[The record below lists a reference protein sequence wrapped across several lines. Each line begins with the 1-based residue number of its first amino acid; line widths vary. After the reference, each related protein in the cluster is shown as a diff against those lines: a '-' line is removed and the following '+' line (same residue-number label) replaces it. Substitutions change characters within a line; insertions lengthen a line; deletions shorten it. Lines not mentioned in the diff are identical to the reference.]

1 MRECVFETYRR
12 SSAVIELCAEEESA
26 RSCSV
31 LCAQPRAAGAL
42 GRSGAT
48 SVRLVCTG
56 AKRGIALILR
66 SLDAL
71 CVAFRASLVA
81 RSAAPLWPLEQTA
94 RAGQIRHAVIWH
106 GSSGQIRHAV
116 VYYTGGTVR
125 VHEWHLPLR
134 PGGRREVACGA
145 LHVAKTIHERH
156 TLCRESLC
164 VKLGTRVNLAPSP
177 RVAFSHLCS
186 SEFVLAI
193 VVKPSNEIFLQN
205 FVRCMSKVVFFPTVV
220 LIFKCPTLRSR
231 ILASS
236 DRDSGTTSKRN
247 AVACC
252 CSTRPPGAASARRL
266 PGRRLPRPAVI
277 CAAGAAPLAC
287 AWQAPA
293 ATHAA
298 SSRVHRQ
305 VAAPH

>member
-1 MRECVFETYRR
+1 MRAAGKLLARGTHRR

-48 SVRLVCTG
+48 IVRLVCTG

-94 RAGQIRHAVIWH
+94 RAGQTRHAVIWH

-134 PGGRREVACGA
+134 PGGRREVPCGA

-164 VKLGTRVNLAPSP
+164 VKLGTRSIWHPS
-177 RVAFSHLCS
+177 
-186 SEFVLAI
+186 
-193 VVKPSNEIFLQN
+193 
-205 FVRCMSKVVFFPTVV
+205 
-220 LIFKCPTLRSR
+220 
-231 ILASS
+231 
-236 DRDSGTTSKRN
+236 
-247 AVACC
+247 
-252 CSTRPPGAASARRL
+252 
-266 PGRRLPRPAVI
+266 
-277 CAAGAAPLAC
+277 
-287 AWQAPA
+287 
-293 ATHAA
+293 
-298 SSRVHRQ
+298 
-305 VAAPH
+305 

>member
-164 VKLGTRVNLAPSP
+164 V
-177 RVAFSHLCS
+177 F
-186 SEFVLAI
+186 
-193 VVKPSNEIFLQN
+193 QY
-205 FVRCMSKVVFFPTVV
+205 
-220 LIFKCPTLRSR
+220 
-231 ILASS
+231 
-236 DRDSGTTSKRN
+236 
-247 AVACC
+247 
-252 CSTRPPGAASARRL
+252 
-266 PGRRLPRPAVI
+266 
-277 CAAGAAPLAC
+277 
-287 AWQAPA
+287 
-293 ATHAA
+293 
-298 SSRVHRQ
+298 
-305 VAAPH
+305 

>member
-1 MRECVFETYRR
+1 MTPSSCALRASPERADTQHVRARVSTRLPRATWRLAHTAAPHACMRECVFETYRR

-164 VKLGTRVNLAPSP
+164 VFQYCRFHLVCPGQKIGDRNFFWAWYKLKSICVAGSRSRTFAGQNLGF
-177 RVAFSHLCS
+177 R
-186 SEFVLAI
+186 
-193 VVKPSNEIFLQN
+193 VVKP
-205 FVRCMSKVVFFPTVV
+205 
-220 LIFKCPTLRSR
+220 
-231 ILASS
+231 
-236 DRDSGTTSKRN
+236 
-247 AVACC
+247 
-252 CSTRPPGAASARRL
+252 
-266 PGRRLPRPAVI
+266 
-277 CAAGAAPLAC
+277 
-287 AWQAPA
+287 
-293 ATHAA
+293 
-298 SSRVHRQ
+298 
-305 VAAPH
+305 